1 MTVEINN
8 TFYHLP
14 SASTLENW
22 LAQTPK
28 GFLFSCKGSRFIT
41 HMKKLKDPQESIER
55 FFVTAKILQEKLGPI
70 LFQLPPR
77 WRMNAPRLEDFL
89 KALPKDFSYAFEFR
103 DESWFDERIYQLLTV
118 HNAAFCLYN
127 LAGRWSPEILTA
139 DFVYIRLHGPGDPYI
154 GRYSETMLRSWE
166 NKCLHWANTGKNVYC
181 FFDNDEQA
189 YAITNALSLKKQIT
203 TQQRTSKPNTLG
215 KTTEVKG

>member
-154 GRYSETMLRSWE
+154 GRYSETMLRSWA